1 MLWISSTT
9 PFFTFAVVHHEPPLL
24 HHIPMPMVAHIL
36 LDYHGG
42 DHTLH
47 LFHTT
52 SPPSC
57 HVGPAHHISS
67 SLRWA
72 SACVPQSLFSSLA
85 LPPSNVNRHTPPSSA
100 YTNVLAQCNTDYDL
114 RPLLSNASSRASPS
128 PCTDT
133 VHLAWVMLHDVSWR
147 MTRRGCLHNFQSS
160 FHLR

>member
-1 MLWISSTT
+1 MNLLYCTTSPCQWWHTFFLTTTVAITHYISSIL
-9 PFFTFAVVHHEPPLL
+9 HLPLL
-24 HHIPMPMVAHIL
+24 VML
-36 LDYHGG
+36 GL
-42 DHTLH
+42 
-47 LFHTT
+47 HTT
-52 SPPSC
+52 SPPPC
-57 HVGPAHHISS
+57 VGPVLVCRRPKIAKLTEEIALVRNS
-67 SLRWA
+67 
-72 SACVPQSLFSSLA
+72 SLFSSLA